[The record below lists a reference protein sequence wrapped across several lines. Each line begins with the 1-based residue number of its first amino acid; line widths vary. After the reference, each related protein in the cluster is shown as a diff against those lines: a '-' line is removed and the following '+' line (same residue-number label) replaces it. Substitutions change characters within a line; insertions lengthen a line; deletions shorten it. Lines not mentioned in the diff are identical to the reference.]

1 MSSGLATLAY
11 DYAAARQHIRH
22 DVNGLLAPF
31 ADTDAFITQA
41 KGLISDME
49 RVQRLRLAARQT
61 VETLTWEH
69 IMGQMEAVLFD
80 TVRTQGVQNVQPEL
94 SAATD

>member
-1 MSSGLATLAY
+1 M
-11 DYAAARQHIRH
+11 
-22 DVNGLLAPF
+22 NGLLVPF
-31 ADTDAFITQA
+31 ADTDAFVTLS
-41 KGLISDME
+41 KGLITDMD

-69 IMGQMEAVLFD
+69 IMGEMEAVLFD
-80 TVRTQGVQNVQPEL
+80 IVRKQGVQNVQPEL